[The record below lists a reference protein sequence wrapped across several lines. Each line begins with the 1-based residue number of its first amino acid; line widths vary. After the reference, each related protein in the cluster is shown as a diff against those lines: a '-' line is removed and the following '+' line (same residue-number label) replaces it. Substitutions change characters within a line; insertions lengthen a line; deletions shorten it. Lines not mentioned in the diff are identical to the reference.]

1 MLNHARSYMIEVFA
15 TCIGAFQGMRLYL
28 KDKRERMRLREK
40 ELFG

>member
-1 MLNHARSYMIEVFA
+1 MLNNARSFMIEVFA
-15 TCIGAFQGMRLYL
+15 TCIGAFRGMKLYL